1 MAKKIERYNYKRPD
15 RVSKNQL
22 RSLHFIHDRFARNFS
37 SSVSAVLRKV
47 IEVNLETIKQMP
59 YQEFL
64 KTASDPTCFTSL
76 SLRPLDGTAALDIG
90 PEAIFSMIDRLLG
103 GLGEPIKTVR
113 AMTEIEQTV
122 VRSILKLFLDNLKE
136 SWRQIYPIEFAI
148 TAMETHPDMIQIVS
162 PNEMVIV
169 FQFRMKTNEVIA
181 PMHFCFPTLALEP
194 ILHIFEKDA
203 GKNKVA
209 QGATLAV
216 GLPAVPVKISLET
229 VETVFPLEFL
239 QSLREGD
246 TLVLDQK
253 EDVPVVLKI
262 AGKGKLRADAHMETD
277 KRVFQIVTAASA

>member
-59 YQEFL
+59 YNEFL
-64 KTASDPTCFTSL
+64 QTASDPTCFSALSL
-76 SLRPLDGTAALDIG
+76 SPLEGSAALEVG
-90 PEAIFSMIDRLLG
+90 PEAIFSTIDRLLG
-103 GLGEPIKTVR
+103 GTGEPIKNIR

-122 VRSILKLFLDNLKE
+122 VRSILNLFIDNLKE
-136 SWRQIYPIEFAI
+136 SWRLIYPIEFAI
-148 TAMETHPDMIQIVS
+148 TAIETHPDMIQVVS

-169 FQFRMKTNEVIA
+169 FQFKMKTAECTA
-181 PMHFCFPTLALEP
+181 PIHFCFPTLALEP

-216 GLPAVPVKISLET
+216 GLGEVPVQISLET
-229 VETVFPLEFL
+229 IETVFPLDSL
-239 QSLREGD
+239 QSLKPGD
-246 TLVLDQK
+246 TLVLDQR
-253 EDVPVVLKI
+253 EDVPVILKV
-262 AGKGKLRADAHMETD
+262 AGKGKLRANAHLEPD
-277 KRVFQIVTAASA
+277 KQVFQIVTEASA